1 MPAQVAVNVTVS
13 VLRRGSR
20 GSTVEKLQAL
30 LNAVSD
36 ARLVEDG
43 DFGAGTDAAVRAFQ
57 RKRHL
62 VDDGIVGRLT
72 WKALLDELDGFAPI
86 TVRQPQPFDIVDDPI
101 DVCGIGMGFEATFHL
116 RVRDAHGVS
125 LAETFVTAG
134 GTGILGNFSVELAV
148 GVVPST
154 PQGAL
159 EAFER
164 SAEDGSEIN
173 KVAVPITFGRALI
186 DPYIGFTQY
195 RVEPG
200 DTLSSIARQFY
211 GDASRSRI
219 LFEANRHQV
228 TDPDRIF
235 PGQLLR
241 VPQ

>member
-1 MPAQVAVNVTVS
+1 MSTQVAVNVTLS
-13 VLRRGSR
+13 VLRQGRR
-20 GSTVEKLQAL
+20 GSTVEKLQAV

-43 DFGAGTDAAVRAFQ
+43 DFGARTDRAVRAFQ
-57 RKRHL
+57 RQRHL
-62 VDDGIVGRLT
+62 VEDGIVGRLT
-72 WKALLDELDGFAPI
+72 WKALLDELEGFAPI
-86 TVRQPQPFDIVDDPI
+86 TVRQPQAFDIVDDPI
-101 DVCGIGMGFEATFHL
+101 DVCGIGTGFEATFHL
-116 RVRDAHGVS
+116 RVRDAAGAS
-125 LAETFVTAG
+125 LAGTFVTVG

-154 PQGAL
+154 PQGTL
-159 EAFER
+159 EAFEQ

-173 KVAVPITFGRALI
+173 KVVVPITFGRALI
-186 DPYIGFTQY
+186 DPYIGFAQY

-200 DTLSSIARQFY
+200 DTLSSIAEQFY
-211 GDASRSRI
+211 GDGSRFGV

-228 TDPDRIF
+228 TDPNRIF